1 MELLHHTDHI
11 EIRYDPES
19 KILHCRW
26 RGKQTTEGIQKA
38 GAVILKITQ
47 ERKIEKVLN
56 DNSAVVGS
64 WQDAAGWASLE
75 WFPDMI
81 AAGLRHFAWILPTN
95 IFSELS
101 VKGAMAGLDDV
112 VMTFDNYDKAHE
124 WLIGR

>member
-1 MELLHHTDHI
+1 MESLYHTEHV
-11 EIRYDPES
+11 EVRYDPEA

-38 GAVILKITQ
+38 AAIILKITR

-56 DNSAVVGS
+56 DNADVIGS
-64 WQDAAGWASLE
+64 WQDAAGWAATE

-95 IFSELS
+95 VFAELS
-101 VKGAMAGLDDV
+101 VRRAIAGMDGV
-112 VMTFDNYDKAHE
+112 VMTFNDYEKAYE
-124 WLIGR
+124 WLIDR